1 MVPFRTKLTFERP
14 PAARRTRLLTRA
26 LPLAVLACV
35 SFGLGVYE
43 SGAPARS
50 QRALVT
56 RYARAWSRGDVPL
69 MYSLL
74 DSASKQRMS
83 EPQFA
88 AKLAA
93 AARIATLSSMR
104 VIHVASPNSGWV
116 GVTTVTHTRL
126 FGTLRGTLMVPI
138 GADGAGVH
146 YASTLLFPGLAPG
159 EAFHRVSTLGTR
171 GALLA
176 DDGTPLAEGPQL
188 SSPIPVVA
196 GEVAG
201 TLGPIPADQAARYA
215 ALGYPPNAKI
225 GSDGL
230 EQIFQTELAGK
241 IGGTL
246 YAGRR
251 ILASVPPQAG
261 ETVRTTIDP
270 TVEQSALNAIGS
282 SYAAMTVIDPRD
294 GAVLALV
301 GFAYSDVQP
310 PGSTMK
316 IVTVSGALQAG
327 IATPSTVF
335 QYATS
340 ADVDGYILDNSDNE
354 SCGGTLLNAFAVSC
368 NSVFAPLGAQL
379 GAQRLV
385 ATAERFGFNE
395 PPSFTGELQSTIPSA
410 ASIGDPLA
418 VASSAIGQGKV
429 QASTLEMADVGA
441 TIAMGGLRPIPTLI
455 YRAKRQFVR
464 VLSGR
469 VAAEVQQMMLAVVQY
484 GTGTSAQIDGVEV
497 AGKTGTAE
505 LTNTSTSANAPQDT
519 DAWFVGYAPAGD
531 PRVVACALFPNAGFG
546 GATAAPPVRHV
557 IEAVL
562 ATKDL

>member
-1 MVPFRTKLTFERP
+1 M
-14 PAARRTRLLTRA
+14 
-26 LPLAVLACV
+26 
-35 SFGLGVYE
+35 
-43 SGAPARS
+43 
-50 QRALVT
+50 T
-56 RYARAWSRGDVPL
+56 RYARAWSRGEVPL

-74 DSASKQRMS
+74 DGASKQRMS
-83 EPQFA
+83 EPQFR

-93 AARIATLSSMR
+93 AAQIATLSSVR
-104 VIHVASPNSGWV
+104 VIHVASPRSGWV
-116 GVTTVTHTRL
+116 AVTTVAHTRL
-126 FGTLRGTLMVPI
+126 FGALRGALLVPI
-138 GADGAGVH
+138 GADGASVH
-146 YASTLLFPGLAPG
+146 YASTLLFPGLRPG
-159 EAFHRVSTLGTR
+159 EMLHRLSTLGAR
-171 GALLA
+171 GAVLA
-176 DDGTPLAEGPQL
+176 DDGTPLAEGARL
-188 SSPIPVVA
+188 TSPIPVVA

-215 ALGYPPNAKI
+215 ALGYPTNARVGI
-225 GSDGL
+225 DGL
-230 EQIFQTELAGK
+230 EQIFQTQLAGK

-251 ILASVPPQAG
+251 ILTSAAPQAG

-270 TVEQSALNAIGS
+270 TIEQSALNAIGT
-282 SYAAMTVIDPRD
+282 SYAAMTVMDPRD

-301 GFAYSDVQP
+301 GFAYSDIQP

-340 ADVDGYILDNSDNE
+340 ANVDGYILENSDDE

-385 ATAERFGFNE
+385 ATAERFGFNG
-395 PPSFTGELQSTIPSA
+395 PPLFAGELPSTISSA
-410 ASIGDPLA
+410 ASIGDSLA

-441 TIAMGGLRPIPTLI
+441 TIAMSGLRPIPTLV
-455 YRAKRQFVR
+455 YGTMPQFVR
-464 VLSGR
+464 VVSAHI
-469 VAAEVQQMMLAVVQY
+469 AAEVQQMMLAVVQY
-484 GTGTSAQIDGVEV
+484 GTGTSVQIDGVEV

-505 LTNTSTSANAPQDT
+505 LTNTSNSANATQDT

-546 GATAAPPVRHV
+546 GATATPPVRQV